1 MDDPSIPHKR
11 QDISE
16 EGGLLGS
23 PRGRWEVA
31 SARGAVDFLHVR
43 KWKEAAREDKVGGR
57 RSGRPQ
63 ASKRAQ
69 SLQEEK
75 DEEEVKNGRKDAK

>member
-1 MDDPSIPHKR
+1 V
-11 QDISE
+11 
-16 EGGLLGS
+16 EGGSLGR

-31 SARGAVDFLHVR
+31 SATGAVDFLHIW

-63 ASKRAQ
+63 A
-69 SLQEEK
+69 
-75 DEEEVKNGRKDAK
+75 